1 VRIGGLNPFS
11 LSDFPGHV
19 AAVVFTQGCN
29 FRCPYCHN
37 GSLIPMNSST
47 STLILL
53 EEVFLFLEKR
63 RTQLNGVVVSGGEPT
78 LQPDIS
84 LFFHR
89 VRSMGY
95 QIKLDTNGSR
105 PEILTRLF
113 KEDLV
118 DFIAMDIKAP
128 FALYDRLTGVCAPK
142 ERLEE
147 SIALIAQSGIDHE
160 FRTTVVEP
168 LLSESDLQAIQAMVP
183 HGSRHSLQEFRPEN
197 ALDPVLRAAVEADDK
212 KLFGRFRKKAGQD
225 V

>member
-1 VRIGGLNPFS
+1 MRIGGLSSFS

-37 GSLIPMNSST
+37 GSLIPMDPPT
-47 STLILL
+47 SALIPL

-63 RTQLNGVVVSGGEPT
+63 RGQLNGVVASGGEPT
-78 LQPDIS
+78 LQPDLS
-84 LFFHR
+84 VFFHR
-89 VRSMGY
+89 VSSMGY

-105 PEILTRLF
+105 PEALAELLM
-113 KEDLV
+113 EGLV

-128 FALYDRLTGVCAPK
+128 FELYDRLTGVCAPK
-142 ERLEE
+142 EQLEE

-183 HGSRHSLQEFRPEN
+183 YGSRHRFQEFRPEN
-197 ALDPVLRAAVEADDK
+197 ALDPVLRVSAEVGDK
-212 KLFGRFRKKAGQD
+212 KSLA

>member
-1 VRIGGLNPFS
+1 MRIGGLNSFS

-19 AAVVFTQGCN
+19 AAMVFTQGCN

-37 GSLIPMNSST
+37 GSLIPVDPPT
-47 STLILL
+47 SALIPV

-63 RTQLNGVVVSGGEPT
+63 RGQLNGVVVTGGEPT
-78 LQPDIS
+78 LQSDLS
-84 LFFHR
+84 LFFRR

-105 PEILTRLF
+105 PEALAELLL
-113 KEDLV
+113 EGLM

-128 FALYDRLTGVCAPK
+128 FELYDRLTGVCAPK
-142 ERLEE
+142 EQLEE

-168 LLSESDLQAIQAMVP
+168 LLSEDDLQAIQAMVP
-183 HGSRHSLQEFRPEN
+183 HGSRHHFQEFRPEN
-197 ALDPVLRAAVEADDK
+197 ALDPVLRAAVAVNNNV
-212 KLFGRFRKKAGQD
+212 LQAA
-225 V
+225 

>member
-1 VRIGGLNPFS
+1 VRIGGLNSFS

-37 GSLIPMNSST
+37 GSLIPMVPLT
-47 STLILL
+47 GALILL
-53 EEVFLFLEKR
+53 EEVFRFLDMR
-63 RTQLNGVVVSGGEPT
+63 QGQLNGVVVSGGEPT
-78 LQPDIS
+78 LQPDIF

-95 QIKLDTNGSR
+95 KIKLDTNGSR
-105 PEILTRLF
+105 PEVVAELLL
-113 KEDLV
+113 EGLV

-168 LLSESDLQAIQAMVP
+168 LLSEDDLQAIQAMVP
-183 HGSRHSLQEFRPEN
+183 QGSRYRLQEFRPEN
-197 ALDPVLRAAVEADDK
+197 ALAPVLRAAVEVGDK
-212 KLFGRFRKKAGQD
+212 NRFLSD
-225 V
+225 